1 MALLVFPQ
9 PPDADDYDGERR
21 WRRDC
26 KRETIEARH
35 RRLGKLG
42 PALGDLAALRHLD
55 VGDNEIEAFEGGD
68 HAAME
73 TLAIYSNRLTSLVS
87 LPRFGNLRFLGVGY
101 NRIEAL
107 PRTLCERCPLL
118 ECFDGAY
125 NALAS
130 LDVSVDALGGCAHLR
145 QCVLTGN
152 PCALLPN
159 YRKRVAFG
167 LPQLARLDDVD
178 VAPVDAADGDDATI
192 TIHVAL
198 RALLGL
204 SGAPPTA
211 ADEASPEEEG
221 VFVELL
227 VVGAPPAT
235 ARRTRRLPWRA
246 APVAP
251 PAPDAESAIPV
262 EVALEVPA
270 VAAVRD
276 GLKLSGL
283 LVSVLK
289 ATPAAPPEDGAE
301 REPEALAVLA
311 AATVPLAALL
321 EPSFAE
327 GSSLVE
333 TAALAF
339 ENGEAA
345 DDASV
350 TVAVRLNPG
359 DE

>member
-1 MALLVFPQ
+1 MCI
-9 PPDADDYDGERR
+9 
-21 WRRDC
+21 RD
-26 KRETIEARH
+26 
-35 RRLGKLG
+35 
-42 PALGDLAALRHLD
+42 
-55 VGDNEIEAFEGGD
+55 
-68 HAAME
+68 
-73 TLAIYSNRLTSLVS
+73 S
-87 LPRFGNLRFLGVGY
+87 
-101 NRIEAL
+101 
-107 PRTLCERCPLL
+107 
-118 ECFDGAY
+118 
-125 NALAS
+125 
-130 LDVSVDALGGCAHLR
+130 
-145 QCVLTGN
+145 

-167 LPQLARLDDVD
+167 LPQLARLDDMD
-178 VAPVDAADGDDATI
+178 VAPVDAADGDDASI

-204 SGAPPTA
+204 RGAPPTA
-211 ADEASPEEEG
+211 ADEAGPEEEG

-251 PAPDAESAIPV
+251 PAPDAEGSMPV
-262 EVALEVPA
+262 EVALAVPA

-289 ATPAAPPEDGAE
+289 ATPAAAPE
-301 REPEALAVLA
+301 EPEALAVLA

-321 EPSFAE
+321 EPSFAAA

-339 ENGEAA
+339 ESGEDA

>member
-26 KRETIEARH
+26 KRATIEARH
-35 RRLGKLG
+35 RRLSKLG

-55 VGDNEIEAFEGGD
+55 VGDNEIESFEGGD
-68 HAAME
+68 HGSIE
-73 TLAIYSNRLTSLVS
+73 TLSIYSNRLASLVS
-87 LPRFGNLRFLGVGY
+87 LPRFENLRFLGVGY

-130 LDVSVDALGGCAHLR
+130 LDVTVDALGGCMHLR

-167 LPQLARLDDVD
+167 LPQLARLDDME
-178 VAPVDAADGDDATI
+178 VAPVDAADGDDTTI

-204 SGAPPTA
+204 RGAPPTA

-283 LVSVLK
+283 LVSVLR
-289 ATPAAPPEDGAE
+289 ATPAAAPEDGAE

-339 ENGEAA
+339 ESGEDA